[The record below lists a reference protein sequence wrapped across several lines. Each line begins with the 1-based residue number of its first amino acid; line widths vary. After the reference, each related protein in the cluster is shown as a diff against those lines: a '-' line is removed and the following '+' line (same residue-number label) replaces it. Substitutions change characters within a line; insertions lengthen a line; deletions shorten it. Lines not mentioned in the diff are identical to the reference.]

1 MILYPRNT
9 MKTRDNPLKMQVEKN
24 VVDIVTI
31 AGTRPEIIKL
41 ADLVQLLDG
50 QGNHALIYTGQH
62 YSDNMKSI
70 FFDELKIKP
79 DYDLR
84 CDTSDVATLK
94 ENMLKF
100 LREIRPPHILVYG
113 DTNSS
118 LAGALAAK
126 EVGSTLVH
134 IEAGLRCFDLSVP
147 EERARIQIDSTS
159 DYLFPPTELA
169 RTFLSYEEIEKNVTV
184 TGNLVVDVCRRLAKV
199 ADEYG
204 RHYDLPDKYLLLT
217 MHRQEN
223 VDERDRL
230 EMLRKHLS
238 GIDHKIV
245 FPIHP
250 RTKNNLARYGITLP
264 PNVIAIE
271 PAGYLEF
278 LYLLKNCRLVM
289 TDSGGVQEEAIV
301 LRRPCVTLRHVS
313 ERWETLLLK
322 ANVLFPLHR
331 RDPLSNVIETMLDA
345 KIERN
350 PYGENVAR
358 RMLQLIKQ
366 ITQ

>member
-1 MILYPRNT
+1 
-9 MKTRDNPLKMQVEKN
+9 MQVEKN
-24 VVDIVTI
+24 IDIVTI

-41 ADLVQLLDG
+41 SDLVQLLDG
-50 QGNHALIYTGQH
+50 WHNHALLYTGQH

-70 FFDELKIKP
+70 FFDELKIRP
-79 DYDLR
+79 NYDLR
-84 CDTSDVATLK
+84 CDTSDVSRLK
-94 ENMLKF
+94 ENMVRF
-100 LREIRPPHILVYG
+100 LREVRPPYVLVYG

-126 EVGSTLVH
+126 EAGCTLVH

-147 EERARIQIDSTS
+147 EERARIQVDSVS

-169 RTFLSYEEIEKNVTV
+169 RTFLSYEQIEKNVVV
-184 TGNLVVDVCRRLAKV
+184 TGNLVVDVCRRLAKA
-199 ADEYG
+199 ADEHG
-204 RHYDLPDKYLLLT
+204 RQDLPGEYLLLT

-223 VDERDRL
+223 VDDPVKL
-230 EMLRKHLS
+230 EMLRKHLA
-238 GIDHKIV
+238 GIRHRIV

-250 RTKNNLARYGITLP
+250 RTRNNLAKYGMSLP
-264 PNVIAIE
+264 DNVITIE

-278 LYLLKNCRLVM
+278 LYLLKNCRLVL

-301 LRRPCVTLRHVS
+301 LGRPCVTLRHVS

-331 RDPLSNVIETMLDA
+331 HDSLNDVVDMMLGVRID
-345 KIERN
+345 RN
-350 PYGENVAR
+350 PYGENVAKN
-358 RMLQLIKQ
+358 MLELIKK
-366 ITQ
+366 IAV

>member
-1 MILYPRNT
+1 
-9 MKTRDNPLKMQVEKN
+9 MQIEKN
-24 VVDIVTI
+24 VVHIVTI

-41 ADLVQLLDG
+41 SDLVQLLAD
-50 QGNHALIYTGQH
+50 QGNHALLYTGQH

-79 DYDLR
+79 DYDLG

-94 ENMLKF
+94 ANMLRF
-100 LREIRPPHILVYG
+100 LREIRPLYVLVYG
-113 DTNSS
+113 DTNST

-147 EERARIQIDSTS
+147 EERARIWIDSIS
-159 DYLFPPTELA
+159 DHLFPPTELA
-169 RTFLSYEEIEKNVTV
+169 RTFLSYEQIENNVTI
-184 TGNLVVDVCRRLAKV
+184 TGNLVVDVCRRLANV
-199 ADEYG
+199 AEQYG
-204 RHYDLPDKYLLLT
+204 RRQDLPDRYLLLT

-223 VDERDRL
+223 VDDPDRL
-230 EMLRKHLS
+230 EMLTKHLS
-238 GIDHKIV
+238 GINHTIV

-250 RTKNNLARYGITLP
+250 RTKNNLAKYGINLP
-264 PNVIAIE
+264 PNVIMIE

-322 ANVLFPLHR
+322 ANVLFPLYR
-331 RDPLSNVIETMLDA
+331 RDPLSNVIEMMLEA

-350 PYGENVAR
+350 PYGENVADK
-358 RMLQLIKQ
+358 MLQRIKQ
-366 ITQ
+366 IVQ

>member
-1 MILYPRNT
+1 M
-9 MKTRDNPLKMQVEKN
+9 
-24 VVDIVTI
+24 
-31 AGTRPEIIKL
+31 
-41 ADLVQLLDG
+41 
-50 QGNHALIYTGQH
+50 
-62 YSDNMKSI
+62 
-70 FFDELKIKP
+70 
-79 DYDLR
+79 
-84 CDTSDVATLK
+84 
-94 ENMLKF
+94 
-100 LREIRPPHILVYG
+100 
-113 DTNSS
+113 
-118 LAGALAAK
+118 AAK
-126 EVGSTLVH
+126 EIGSTLVH

-159 DYLFPPTELA
+159 DFLFPPTELA
-169 RTFLSYEEIEKNVTV
+169 KTFLKYEQIEKNVTV
-184 TGNLVVDVCRRLAKV
+184 TGNLVADVCRRLAKV

-204 RHYDLPDKYLLLT
+204 KHFDLPEEYLLLT

-223 VDERDRL
+223 VDEPDRL

-238 GIDHKIV
+238 GVNHKIV

-264 PNVIAIE
+264 SNVLPIE

-278 LYLLKNCRLVM
+278 LYLLKNCQLVM

-322 ANVLFPLHR
+322 ANVLFPIYR
-331 RDPLSNVIETMLDA
+331 RDPLSNVIETMLDT

-358 RMLQLIKQ
+358 TMLQLIKQ
-366 ITQ
+366 ITK

>member
-1 MILYPRNT
+1 
-9 MKTRDNPLKMQVEKN
+9 MQIEEN

-41 ADLVQLLDG
+41 ADLVQLLDDRG
-50 QGNHALIYTGQH
+50 KHALIYTGQH
-62 YSDNMKSI
+62 FSDNMKSI

-94 ENMLKF
+94 ENMLRF
-100 LREIRPPHILVYG
+100 LREIRPQHILVYG

-118 LAGALAAK
+118 LAGSLAAK

-134 IEAGLRCFDLSVP
+134 VEAGLRCFDLSVP
-147 EERARIQIDSTS
+147 EERARIQIDSAS

-169 RTFLSYEEIEKNVTV
+169 KTFLAYEEIEKSVTV
-184 TGNLVVDVCRRLAKV
+184 TGSLVVDVCRRLAKV
-199 ADEYG
+199 ADEYSS
-204 RHYDLPDKYLLLT
+204 HYDLPDKYLLLT

-223 VDERDRL
+223 VDEPDRL
-230 EMLRKHLS
+230 EMLIKHLS
-238 GIDHKIV
+238 GIDQKIV

-250 RTKNNLARYGITLP
+250 RTKSNLARYGLTLP
-264 PNVIAIE
+264 PNVIATE

-322 ANVLFPLHR
+322 ANVLFPLYR
-331 RDPLSNVIETMLDA
+331 RDSLSSVVEMMLEA

-350 PYGENVAR
+350 PYGENVASK
-358 RMLQLIKQ
+358 MLQLING

>member
-1 MILYPRNT
+1 
-9 MKTRDNPLKMQVEKN
+9 MQIEKN
-24 VVDIVTI
+24 VVEIVTI

-41 ADLVQLLDG
+41 SDLVQLLTDR
-50 QGNHALIYTGQH
+50 GNHALLYTGQH
-62 YSDNMKSI
+62 FSSNMRSV

-79 DYDLR
+79 DYDLA
-84 CDTSDVATLK
+84 CDTSDVDTLK

-100 LREIRPPHILVYG
+100 LREVRPPYVLVYG
-113 DTNSS
+113 DTNST

-126 EVGSTLVH
+126 EIGSKLIH
-134 IEAGLRCFDLSVP
+134 IEAGLRCFDLAVP
-147 EERARIQIDSTS
+147 EERARIRIDSIS

-169 RTFLSYEEIEKNVTV
+169 KTFLSYEQIEKNVTI
-184 TGNLVVDVCRRLAKV
+184 TGNLVVDVCRRLASV
-199 ADEYG
+199 AAQNG
-204 RHYDLPDKYLLLT
+204 RIEDLPDKYLLLT

-223 VDERDRL
+223 VDDQDKL

-238 GIDHKIV
+238 NIQHKIV

-250 RTKNNLARYGITLP
+250 RTKNNLAKYGISLP
-264 PNVIAIE
+264 PNVTTIE

-278 LYLLKNCRLVM
+278 LYLLKNCELVM

-322 ANVLFPLHR
+322 ANVLFPLYR
-331 RDPLSNVIETMLDA
+331 RDSLGSVVETMLDT
-345 KIERN
+345 KIDRN
-350 PYGENVAR
+350 PYGENVANG
-358 RMLQLIKQ
+358 MLRLIKQ
-366 ITQ
+366 IVQ

>member
-1 MILYPRNT
+1 
-9 MKTRDNPLKMQVEKN
+9 MQVEKN
-24 VVDIVTI
+24 VDIVTI

-41 ADLVQLLDG
+41 SELVQLLDG
-50 QGNHALIYTGQH
+50 QCNHALLYTGQH

-84 CDTSDVATLK
+84 CDTSDVGTLK
-94 ENMLKF
+94 EKMVSW
-100 LREIRPPHILVYG
+100 LREVRPPYVLVYG

-126 EVGSTLVH
+126 QVGCTLVH

-147 EERARIQIDSTS
+147 EERARIQIDSDS
-159 DYLFPPTELA
+159 DYLFPPSELA
-169 RTFLSYEEIEKNVTV
+169 RMFLSYEQIEKNVTV
-184 TGNLVVDVCRRLAKV
+184 TGNLVVDVCRRLATV
-199 ADEYG
+199 ADEHA
-204 RHYDLPDKYLLLT
+204 RRDLPSEYLLLT

-223 VDERDRL
+223 VDDPARL
-230 EMLRKHLS
+230 EMLRRHLA
-238 GIDHKIV
+238 GIKHKIV

-250 RTKNNLARYGITLP
+250 RTKGNLAKYGMSLP
-264 PNVIAIE
+264 DNVITIE

-301 LRRPCVTLRHVS
+301 LGRPCVTLRHVS

-322 ANVLFPLHR
+322 ANVLFPLYR
-331 RDPLSNVIETMLDA
+331 LDPLKDTVDMMLKVRID
-345 KIERN
+345 RN
-350 PYGENVAR
+350 PYGENVASN
-358 RMLQLIKQ
+358 MLGLIKK
-366 ITQ
+366 IVV

>member
-1 MILYPRNT
+1 
-9 MKTRDNPLKMQVEKN
+9 MQVEKN
-24 VVDIVTI
+24 VDIVTI

-41 ADLVQLLDG
+41 SELVQLLDG
-50 QGNHALIYTGQH
+50 QRNHALLYTGQH

-79 DYDLR
+79 NYDLR
-84 CDTSDVATLK
+84 CDTSDVDTLK
-94 ENMLKF
+94 EKMVEW
-100 LREIRPPHILVYG
+100 LREVRPPYVMVYG

-126 EVGSTLVH
+126 EIGCTLVH

-147 EERARIQIDSTS
+147 EERARIQIDSAS

-169 RTFLSYEEIEKNVTV
+169 RTFLSYEQIEKNVIV
-184 TGNLVVDVCRRLAKV
+184 TGNLVVDVCRRLAKA
-199 ADEYG
+199 ADKHG
-204 RHYDLPDKYLLLT
+204 RQDLPGEYLLLT

-223 VDERDRL
+223 VDDPARL
-230 EMLRKHLS
+230 EMLKKHLA
-238 GIDHKIV
+238 GIKHKIV

-250 RTKNNLARYGITLP
+250 RTKHNLSKYGISLP
-264 PNVIAIE
+264 DNVITIE

-301 LRRPCVTLRHVS
+301 LGRPCVTLRHVS

-322 ANVLFPLHR
+322 ANVLFPLYRH
-331 RDPLSNVIETMLDA
+331 DPLSDTVDMMLGARID
-345 KIERN
+345 RN
-350 PYGENVAR
+350 PYGEDVAR
-358 RMLQLIKQ
+358 TMLGLINK
-366 ITQ
+366 IAA

>member
-1 MILYPRNT
+1 
-9 MKTRDNPLKMQVEKN
+9 MQVEKN

-41 ADLVQLLDG
+41 ADLVQLLNG
-50 QGNHALIYTGQH
+50 RGNHALLYTGQH
-62 YSDNMKSI
+62 YSENMKSI

-84 CDTSDVATLK
+84 CDSSDVATLK
-94 ENMLKF
+94 ENMLHY
-100 LREIRPPHILVYG
+100 LREIRPPYVLVYG
-113 DTNSS
+113 DTNST

-126 EVGSTLVH
+126 EIGSKVVH

-147 EERARIQIDSTS
+147 EERARIQIDSIA

-169 RTFLSYEEIEKNVTV
+169 RTFLYYEQIEKNVIV
-184 TGNLVVDVCRRLAKV
+184 TGNLVVDVCRRLAKLSE
-199 ADEYG
+199 EYG
-204 RHYDLPDKYLLLT
+204 RHQDLPDKYLLLT

-223 VDERDRL
+223 VDDPDKL

-238 GIDHKIV
+238 ELDHKIV

-250 RTKNNLARYGITLP
+250 RTKNNLAKYGIALP
-264 PNVIAIE
+264 PNVSAIE

-278 LYLLKNCRLVM
+278 LYLLKNCRLVL

-301 LRRPCVTLRHVS
+301 LGRPCVTLRHVS

-322 ANVLFPLHR
+322 ANVLFPLFR
-331 RDPLSNVIETMLDA
+331 RDSLSSVVEAMLEA
-345 KIERN
+345 KIEQN
-350 PYGENVAR
+350 PYGENVPD

-366 ITQ
+366 IIT

>member
-1 MILYPRNT
+1 

-24 VVDIVTI
+24 FVDIVTI

-41 ADLVQLLDG
+41 ADLVQLLDDRG
-50 QGNHALIYTGQH
+50 KHALIYTGQH

-84 CDTSDVATLK
+84 CDTSDVTTLK

-100 LREIRPPHILVYG
+100 LREIKPPHILVYG

-118 LAGALAAK
+118 LAGALAEK

-147 EERARIQIDSTS
+147 EERARIHIDSIS
-159 DYLFPPTELA
+159 DYLFPPTELS
-169 RTFLSYEEIEKNVTV
+169 RTFLSYEQIEKNVTT
-184 TGNLVVDVCRRLAKV
+184 TGNLVVDVCKRLAGV
-199 ADEYG
+199 ADDYG
-204 RHYDLPDKYLLLT
+204 KHYDLPGRYLLLT

-223 VDERDRL
+223 VDDRDRL

-238 GIDHKIV
+238 GIKDKIV

-250 RTKNNLARYGITLP
+250 RTKNNLAKYGITLP
-264 PNVIAIE
+264 PNVITTE
-271 PAGYLEF
+271 PAGYMEF
-278 LYLLKNCRLVM
+278 LYLLKNCELVM
-289 TDSGGVQEEAIV
+289 TDSGGVQEEAII
-301 LRRPCVTLRHVS
+301 LKRPCVTLRHVS

-322 ANVLFPLHR
+322 ANVLFPLYR
-331 RDPLSNVIETMLDA
+331 RDPLSDVIDMMLDA

-350 PYGENVAR
+350 PYGENVAG
-358 RMLQLIKQ
+358 RMLQLIKE

>member
-1 MILYPRNT
+1 
-9 MKTRDNPLKMQVEKN
+9 MQVGKN
-24 VVDIVTI
+24 VVDVVTI

-41 ADLVQLLDG
+41 SDLVQLLDG

-84 CDTSDVATLK
+84 CNTSDVARLK
-94 ENMLKF
+94 ENMLR
-100 LREIRPPHILVYG
+100 LLHEIRPRHVLVYG
-113 DTNSS
+113 DTNST

-147 EERARIQIDSTS
+147 EERARIQIDSIS
-159 DYLFPPTELA
+159 DYLFAPTELA
-169 RTFLSYEEIEKNVTV
+169 RTFLSYELIQKNVTI

-199 ADEYG
+199 ADQYG
-204 RHYDLPDKYLLLT
+204 RHENLPDKYLLIT

-223 VDERDRL
+223 VDDPERL

-238 GIDHKIV
+238 GINHKIV

-250 RTKNNLARYGITLP
+250 RTKNNLAKYGIHLP
-264 PNVIAIE
+264 ANVILIE

-278 LYLLKNCRLVM
+278 LYLLKNCQLVM

-301 LRRPCVTLRHVS
+301 LQRPCVTLRHVS

-322 ANVLFPLHR
+322 ANVLFPLYR
-331 RDPLSNVIETMLDA
+331 RDALSNAIEMMLEA
-345 KIERN
+345 KIGRN
-350 PYGENVAR
+350 PYGENVAGKMFR
-358 RMLQLIKQ
+358 LINQ
-366 ITQ
+366 ILT

>member
-1 MILYPRNT
+1 
-9 MKTRDNPLKMQVEKN
+9 MQVERN
-24 VVDIVTI
+24 VDIVTI

-41 ADLVQLLDG
+41 SALVQLLDG
-50 QGNHALIYTGQH
+50 ENNHALLYTGQH

-70 FFDELKIKP
+70 FFDELNIKP
-79 DYDLR
+79 SYDLR
-84 CDTSDVATLK
+84 CDTSDVGTLK
-94 ENMLKF
+94 ENMVKF
-100 LREIRPPHILVYG
+100 LNESRPPYVLVYG

-126 EVGSTLVH
+126 EIGCTLVH

-147 EERARIQIDSTS
+147 EERARIQIDSAA

-169 RTFLSYEEIEKNVTV
+169 RTFLYYEQIEKNVIV
-184 TGNLVVDVCRRLAKV
+184 TGNLVVDVCRRLAKA
-199 ADEYG
+199 ADEHG
-204 RHYDLPDKYLLLT
+204 RNDLPSEYLLLT

-223 VDERDRL
+223 VDDPARL
-230 EMLRKHLS
+230 EMLKKHLS
-238 GIDHKIV
+238 GIKHKIV

-250 RTKNNLARYGITLP
+250 RTKNNLAKYDITLP
-264 PNVIAIE
+264 ENVITIE

-278 LYLLKNCRLVM
+278 LYLLKNCQLVM

-301 LRRPCVTLRHVS
+301 LGRPCITLRHVS

-322 ANVLFPLHR
+322 ANVLFPLYRH
-331 RDPLSNVIETMLDA
+331 DPLADAVDMMLGTR
-345 KIERN
+345 IERN

-358 RMLQLIKQ
+358 TMLQLIKK
-366 ITQ
+366 IAA

>member
-1 MILYPRNT
+1 
-9 MKTRDNPLKMQVEKN
+9 MQIEKN
-24 VVDIVTI
+24 VVQIVTI

-41 ADLVQLLDG
+41 SDLVQLLAD
-50 QGNHALIYTGQH
+50 QGNHALLYTGQH
-62 YSDNMKSI
+62 YSENMKSI

-79 DYDLR
+79 DYDLG
-84 CDTSDVATLK
+84 CDTSDVGTLK
-94 ENMLKF
+94 ENMIRF
-100 LREIRPPHILVYG
+100 LREIRPPYVLVYG
-113 DTNSS
+113 DTNST

-126 EVGSTLVH
+126 EVGSRLVH

-147 EERARIQIDSTS
+147 EERARIRIDSVS
-159 DYLFPPTELA
+159 DHLFPPTELA
-169 RTFLSYEEIEKNVTV
+169 RTFLSYEQIENNVTI
-184 TGNLVVDVCRRLAKV
+184 TGNLVVDVCRRLANV
-199 ADEYG
+199 AEQYG
-204 RHYDLPDKYLLLT
+204 RRQDLPDSYLLLT

-223 VDERDRL
+223 VDDPDKL

-238 GIDHKIV
+238 GINHKIV

-250 RTKNNLARYGITLP
+250 RTKNNLAKYGISLP
-264 PNVIAIE
+264 PNVISIE

-301 LRRPCVTLRHVS
+301 LRRPCITLRHVS

-322 ANVLFPLHR
+322 ANVLFPLYR
-331 RDPLSNVIETMLDA
+331 RDPLSNVIEMMLET

-350 PYGENVAR
+350 PYGENVAAK
-358 RMLQLIKQ
+358 MFQLVKQ
-366 ITQ
+366 MVQ

>member
-1 MILYPRNT
+1 MSGSCSMILYPRNT
-9 MKTRDNPLKMQVEKN
+9 MKTRDNPLK
-24 VVDIVTI
+24 
-31 AGTRPEIIKL
+31 
-41 ADLVQLLDG
+41 
-50 QGNHALIYTGQH
+50 
-62 YSDNMKSI
+62 
-70 FFDELKIKP
+70 
-79 DYDLR
+79 
-84 CDTSDVATLK
+84 
-94 ENMLKF
+94 MLKF

-147 EERARIQIDSTS
+147 EERARIQIDSIS

-199 ADEYG
+199 AEEYG

-238 GIDHKIV
+238 GIDHKII

-278 LYLLKNCRLVM
+278 LYLLK
-289 TDSGGVQEEAIV
+289 
-301 LRRPCVTLRHVS
+301 
-313 ERWETLLLK
+313 

-331 RDPLSNVIETMLDA
+331 RDPLSNVIEMMLDA

-350 PYGENVAR
+350 PYGENVAG

>member
-1 MILYPRNT
+1 
-9 MKTRDNPLKMQVEKN
+9 MQVERN
-24 VVDIVTI
+24 VDIVTI

-41 ADLVQLLDG
+41 SELVQLLEG
-50 QGNHALIYTGQH
+50 QHNHALLYTGQH
-62 YSDNMKSI
+62 YSDNMKNI

-84 CDTSDVATLK
+84 CDTSDVNTLK
-94 ENMLKF
+94 ENMVKWLQ
-100 LREIRPPHILVYG
+100 EVRPPYVLVYG

-118 LAGALAAK
+118 LAGTLAAK

-147 EERARIQIDSTS
+147 EERARIQIDSAS

-169 RTFLSYEEIEKNVTV
+169 RTFLSYEQIEENVFV
-184 TGNLVVDVCRRLAKV
+184 TGNLVVDVCRRLAKA
-199 ADEYG
+199 ADKHG
-204 RHYDLPDKYLLLT
+204 RQDLPGDYLLLT

-223 VDERDRL
+223 VDDPARL
-230 EMLRKHLS
+230 EMLGKQLA
-238 GIDHKIV
+238 GIRHNIV

-250 RTKNNLARYGITLP
+250 RTKNNLAKYGITLP
-264 PNVIAIE
+264 ENVITIE

-278 LYLLKNCRLVM
+278 LYLLKNCLLVM

-301 LRRPCVTLRHVS
+301 LGRPCVTLRHVS

-322 ANVLFPLHR
+322 ANVLFPLYR
-331 RDPLSNVIETMLDA
+331 RDSLGDVVDMMLGARID
-345 KIERN
+345 RN
-350 PYGENVAR
+350 PYGEDVAR
-358 RMLQLIKQ
+358 RMLELIKK
-366 ITQ
+366 IAM

>member
-1 MILYPRNT
+1 
-9 MKTRDNPLKMQVEKN
+9 MQIEKN
-24 VVDIVTI
+24 VVQIVTI

-41 ADLVQLLDG
+41 SDLVQLLAD
-50 QGNHALIYTGQH
+50 QGNHALLYTGQH

-79 DYDLR
+79 DYDLG
-84 CDTSDVATLK
+84 CDTSDVGTLK
-94 ENMLKF
+94 ENMISF
-100 LREIRPPHILVYG
+100 LREIRPPYVLVYG
-113 DTNSS
+113 DTNST

-126 EVGSTLVH
+126 EVGSRLVH

-147 EERARIQIDSTS
+147 EERARIRIDSVS
-159 DYLFPPTELA
+159 DHLFPPTELA
-169 RTFLSYEEIEKNVTV
+169 RTFLSYEQIENNVTI
-184 TGNLVVDVCRRLAKV
+184 TGNLVVDVCRRLANV
-199 ADEYG
+199 AEQYG
-204 RHYDLPDKYLLLT
+204 RRQDLPDRYLLLT

-223 VDERDRL
+223 VDDRDRL

-238 GIDHKIV
+238 GINHKIV

-250 RTKNNLARYGITLP
+250 RTKNNLAKYGINLP
-264 PNVIAIE
+264 PNVITIE

-322 ANVLFPLHR
+322 ANVLFPLYR
-331 RDPLSNVIETMLDA
+331 RDPLSNVIEMMLET

-350 PYGENVAR
+350 PYGENVAAK
-358 RMLQLIKQ
+358 MLQLIKQ
-366 ITQ
+366 MVQ

>member
-1 MILYPRNT
+1 
-9 MKTRDNPLKMQVEKN
+9 MQIEKN
-24 VVDIVTI
+24 VVGIVTI

-41 ADLVQLLDG
+41 CDLVQLLAG
-50 QGNHALIYTGQH
+50 QSDHALLYTGQH

-84 CDTSDVATLK
+84 CDTSDVGRLK
-94 ENMLKF
+94 ENILRF
-100 LREIRPPHILVYG
+100 LRKVRPPYVLVYG
-113 DTNSS
+113 DTNST

-147 EERARIQIDSTS
+147 EERARIHIDSIS

-169 RTFLSYEEIEKNVTV
+169 RTFLSYEQIENNVTT
-184 TGNLVVDVCRRLAKV
+184 TGNLVVDVCRRLASV
-199 ADEYG
+199 VEQYG
-204 RHYDLPDKYLLLT
+204 THYDLPEKYLLLT

-223 VDERDRL
+223 VDDPDRL
-230 EMLRKHLS
+230 EMLRKHLC
-238 GIDHKIV
+238 GIKDKIV

-250 RTKNNLARYGITLP
+250 RTKNNLVKYSINLP
-264 PNVIAIE
+264 PNVITIE
-271 PAGYLEF
+271 PAGYMEF
-278 LYLLKNCRLVM
+278 LYLLKNCSLVM
-289 TDSGGVQEEAIV
+289 TDSGGVQEEAII
-301 LRRPCVTLRHVS
+301 LKRPCVTLRHVS

-322 ANVLFPLHR
+322 ANVLFPLYR
-331 RDPLSNVIETMLDA
+331 RDPLSNVIETMLET

-350 PYGENVAR
+350 PYGENVAE
-358 RMLQLIKQ
+358 RMFQLIKQ
-366 ITQ
+366 ITTSR